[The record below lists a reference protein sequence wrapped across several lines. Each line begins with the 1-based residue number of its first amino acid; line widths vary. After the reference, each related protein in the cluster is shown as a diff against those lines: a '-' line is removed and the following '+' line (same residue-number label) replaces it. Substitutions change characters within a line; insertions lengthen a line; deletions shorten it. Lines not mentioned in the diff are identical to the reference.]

1 MKAKIFNY
9 GLLAAVAMLAISA
22 TVSAQDLLAV
32 PPMPPKVYTFK
43 PDKAFKQNMANLKV
57 KMKQLQRQMEQ
68 SNVKMKLDK
77 DLKFAFKDFDLNFN
91 DSFKD
96 LGQEFSEGFKDLGKE
111 FSGSYNEIAPDVSVD
126 LKGLN
131 GNDNEINN
139 KEYRKKLADGQMI
152 ERVKN
157 YSKTYSV
164 NATDILQINNSFGK
178 VVVNTW
184 AKDEF
189 KVDVQM
195 KFSADDEDFVTNM
208 INGSSITDS
217 KVGPVVSFNTN
228 LARNFNNHGDTNID
242 VNYTVYMPAGNALN
256 LTNKFGNVTLP
267 DLNGK
272 VTLRV
277 SYGKLIAQQ
286 LTNTEN
292 DVQIKFAQDGKS
304 TIALLNGG
312 KLKLDY
318 GSLKAGI
325 FNNVDVNMSFSDL
338 NLDKLKN
345 AATFRIKYGNG
356 VTVGIIDRSV
366 RTINVNASFTK
377 FKIDFKEADSFN
389 FDVVTK
395 LGDFNYNDDNVKVTA
410 KTPSDDE
417 HGWSSSKSYKG
428 YIGKNNSNGKI
439 IINASYTSVD
449 FQ

>member
-1 MKAKIFNY
+1 
-9 GLLAAVAMLAISA
+9 
-22 TVSAQDLLAV
+22 
-32 PPMPPKVYTFK
+32 
-43 PDKAFKQNMANLKV
+43 MANLKV

-68 SNVKMKLDK
+68 SNVKMKLNK
-77 DLKFAFKDFDLNFN
+77 DLKFAFKNFDLNFN

-96 LGQEFSEGFKDLGKE
+96 FGKEFSEGFKVLGKE
-111 FSGSYNEIAPDVSVD
+111 FSGSFNEMAPNVLVD
-126 LKGLN
+126 LERLN

-139 KEYRKKLADGQMI
+139 KEYRKKLADGQMT

-157 YSKTYSV
+157 HSKTYSV
-164 NATDILQINNSFGK
+164 NANDILQINNSFGK

-184 AKDEF
+184 AKNEF

-217 KVGPVVSFNTN
+217 KVGSVVSFNTN

-272 VTLRV
+272 VTLRI

-286 LTNTEN
+286 LNNTEN

-325 FNNVDVNMSFSDL
+325 FNNVDANMSFSDL
-338 NLDKLKN
+338 NIDRLKN

-366 RTINVNASFTK
+366 RAINVNASFTR

-417 HGWSSSKSYKG
+417 HGWSSTKSYKG